1 MMNFTVSCVQF
12 PANNMDTANLMLAI
26 VMKMLEADNNSLT
39 GCDDCITLPV
49 LKMLP
54 TTL

>member
-26 VMKMLEADNNSLT
+26 NEDVGS
-39 GCDDCITLPV
+39 
-49 LKMLP
+49 
-54 TTL
+54 